1 MVEKRMP
8 INMFADN
15 ITSSY
20 IDKMDIPF
28 VIILLSASFIICSVV
43 AFTIDPSHS
52 PSHPLQLQ
60 KQRMTSIQREPIFH
74 EVAQKMG
81 KTVLRP
87 GGSEA
92 TKHIQAMADIRPG
105 DSVLELSA
113 GLGTAGIELAQK
125 YGAKVL
131 ITDIDTSRLD
141 KVTDRINTLGIS
153 NLVSVKK
160 VDMFDIDGTLGSKAK
175 FDVAQTE
182 ASLTHYPRSRK
193 RQFFK
198 GLANHADKF
207 MLHEI
212 FFKTNDTASQILA
225 EKDMSKVLNIGFKPE
240 TVEIWQQLLIDA
252 GYTNIEHVSTGD
264 LAVLNPISLI
274 KDEGLIGFAKIVF
287 NVATHPYERS
297 RMMAVRN
304 EISKHADD
312 LGYITIVASK

>member
-1 MVEKRMP
+1 
-8 INMFADN
+8 MFADN
-15 ITSSY
+15 ITSSS
-20 IDKMDIPF
+20 IDKMDTPL
-28 VIILLSASFIICSVV
+28 VIVLLSASFIICSVV

-60 KQRMTSIQREPIFH
+60 KQRISIQREPNFY

-92 TKHIQAMADIRPG
+92 TKHVQAMADIRPG

-113 GLGTAGIELAQK
+113 GLGTTGIELAQK

-141 KVTDRINTLGIS
+141 KVTDRVNNLGIS
-153 NLVSVKK
+153 NLISVKK
-160 VDMFDIDGTLGSKAK
+160 VDMFDNSALGSEAEAK

-198 GLANHADKF
+198 GIANHADKF
-207 MLHEI
+207 ILHEI
-212 FFKTNDTASQILA
+212 CFKTNDTASQLSA

-240 TVEIWQQLLIDA
+240 TTETWQQLLLDA

-274 KDEGLIGFAKIVF
+274 KDEGLFGFAKIVF

-297 RMMAVRN
+297 RMIAVRN

>member
-1 MVEKRMP
+1 
-8 INMFADN
+8 MFADK
-15 ITSSY
+15 ITSSSY
-20 IDKMDIPF
+20 IDKMDIAF

-43 AFTIDPSHS
+43 AFTIDPSQ
-52 PSHPLQLQ
+52 SHPSQLQ
-60 KQRMTSIQREPIFH
+60 KQRIIIPLPEPNFH
-74 EVAQKMG
+74 EVAHKMG

-113 GLGTAGIELAQK
+113 GLGMSGIELAQK

-160 VDMFDIDGTLGSKAK
+160 VDMFDIDRDLGSEAK
-175 FDVAQTE
+175 FDVVQTE

-198 GLANHADKF
+198 GIANHADKF
-207 MLHEI
+207 ILHEI
-212 FFKTNDTASQILA
+212 CFKTKDTASQILA

-240 TVEIWQQLLIDA
+240 TAEIWQQLLIDA
-252 GYTNIEHVSTGD
+252 GYTNKHVSTGD

-297 RMMAVRN
+297 RMLAVRN

>member
-1 MVEKRMP
+1 
-8 INMFADN
+8 MFADN
-15 ITSSY
+15 ITSSS
-20 IDKMDIPF
+20 IDKMDTLF

-52 PSHPLQLQ
+52 HSHPLQLQ
-60 KQRMTSIQREPIFH
+60 KQRMSIQREPNFH

-92 TKHIQAMADIRPG
+92 TKHIQTMADICPG
-105 DSVLELSA
+105 DSVLELSS

-131 ITDIDTSRLD
+131 ITDIDTCRLE
-141 KVTDRINTLGIS
+141 KATDRINTLGIS

-160 VDMFDIDGTLGSKAK
+160 VDMFDIDSALGSEAEAK

-198 GLANHADKF
+198 GIANHADKF
-207 MLHEI
+207 LFHEI
-212 FFKTNDTASQILA
+212 CFKTNDTASQLSA

-240 TVEIWQQLLIDA
+240 TAEIWQQLLIDA

-274 KDEGLIGFAKIVF
+274 KDEGLFGFVKIVF

-297 RMMAVRN
+297 RMIAVRN

>member
-1 MVEKRMP
+1 M
-8 INMFADN
+8 
-15 ITSSY
+15 
-20 IDKMDIPF
+20 
-28 VIILLSASFIICSVV
+28 
-43 AFTIDPSHS
+43 
-52 PSHPLQLQ
+52 
-60 KQRMTSIQREPIFH
+60 SIKREPNFH
-74 EVAQKMG
+74 EVAHKMG

-92 TKHIQAMADIRPG
+92 TKHIQAMADIHQG

-113 GLGTAGIELAQK
+113 GLGISGIELAQK
-125 YGAKVL
+125 YGANVL

-141 KVTDRINTLGIS
+141 KVTDRINALGIS

-160 VDMFDIDGTLGSKAK
+160 VDMFDIDRDLGSEAK

-193 RQFFK
+193 RQLFN
-198 GLANHADKF
+198 GIAEHADKF
-207 MLHEI
+207 ILHEI
-212 FFKTNDTASQILA
+212 CFKTNDTTSQLSA
-225 EKDMSKVLNIGFKPE
+225 AKDMSKVLNIGFKPE
-240 TVEIWQQLLIDA
+240 TTEIWQQLLADA

-304 EISKHADD
+304 EISKHSND

>member
-1 MVEKRMP
+1 
-8 INMFADN
+8 
-15 ITSSY
+15 
-20 IDKMDIPF
+20 MDIPF
-28 VIILLSASFIICSVV
+28 VIILLSASFIICICSVA
-43 AFTIDPSHS
+43 AFTNNPSPIHNR
-52 PSHPLQLQ
+52 Q
-60 KQRMTSIQREPIFH
+60 KQINMPEPNFH

-131 ITDIDTSRLD
+131 ITDIDTCRLE
-141 KVTDRINTLGIS
+141 KATDRINTLGIS

-160 VDMFDIDGTLGSKAK
+160 VEMFDIDRDLGSEAK

-193 RQFFK
+193 RQFFN
-198 GLANHADKF
+198 GIADHADKF
-207 MLHEI
+207 ILHEI
-212 FFKTNDTASQILA
+212 CFKTNDTTSQLSA

-240 TVEIWQQLLIDA
+240 TTETWQQLLIDA

-264 LAVLNPISLI
+264 LAVLNLISLI
-274 KDEGLIGFAKIVF
+274 KDEGLFGFAKIVF

-297 RMMAVRN
+297 RMLAVRN
-304 EISKHADD
+304 EISKHSTD